1 MIRRKEILISI
12 LLSLSVAMCGC
23 SSSEKQ
29 KSEETTGK
37 SETVVTESTKTSADD
52 SSTSDTEKETTTES
66 STESETESSS
76 EEESSTASSAIPE
89 NLSPDEMEKAF
100 LQYCDDNGIQY
111 FTSEENGGIRYE
123 CRELRFVVEKH
134 PDSAS
139 AEKVYKEVLD
149 YGGWYEEDLVTRD
162 VIIDEEGKKMQAY
175 YCQAED
181 GLSMLFV
188 LAQTENLHFSTE
200 AIGEDQVKTAE
211 GILQAMGV
219 DLSSRE

>member
-1 MIRRKEILISI
+1 MVRRKEILISI

-37 SETVVTESTKTSADD
+37 SETVVTESTTE
-52 SSTSDTEKETTTES
+52 STS
-66 STESETESSS
+66 ESETESSS
-76 EEESSTASSAIPE
+76 EEESSSETSAVPE
-89 NLSPDEMEKAF
+89 NLSPDEMVKAF

-123 CRELRFVVEKH
+123 CRELRFVVAKH

-139 AEKVYKEVLD
+139 AEKAYKEVLN

-188 LAQTENLHFSTE
+188 LARTENLHFSTE

-211 GILQAMGV
+211 GILRAMGV
-219 DLSSRE
+219 DLSSQE

>member
-37 SETVVTESTKTSADD
+37 SETVVTESTETSADD

-139 AEKVYKEVLD
+139 AEKVYKEINALSNTASGAYRKEGYVAD
-149 YGGWYEEDLVTRD
+149 RRKKGKRCRP
-162 VIIDEEGKKMQAY
+162 IIVRRKTGFP
-175 YCQAED
+175 C
-181 GLSMLFV
+181 SLFWLRRKTCTSV
-188 LAQTENLHFSTE
+188 RKPS
-200 AIGEDQVKTAE
+200 VK
-211 GILQAMGV
+211 I
-219 DLSSRE
+219 R